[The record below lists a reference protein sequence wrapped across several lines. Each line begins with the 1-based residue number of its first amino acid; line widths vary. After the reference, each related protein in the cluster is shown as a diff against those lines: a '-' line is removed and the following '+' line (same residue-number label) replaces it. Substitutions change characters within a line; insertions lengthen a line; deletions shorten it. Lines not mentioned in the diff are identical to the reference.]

1 MKKIEAIV
9 RPERFEIIKD
19 ALSDLGYDGMSVS
32 EVKYGN
38 YKGVSEVWRERDI
51 SRYIT
56 KDKD

>member
-32 EVKYGN
+32 EVR
-38 YKGVSEVWRERDI
+38 VW
-51 SRYIT
+51 
-56 KDKD
+56 